1 MLNEQKLGKKLPD
14 NEYDYYFFLST
25 FQNILWQQGFLH
37 LDFYFS
43 KKKSK

>member
-1 MLNEQKLGKKLPD
+1 MLNEQKWGEKLPD
-14 NEYDYYFFLST
+14 NEYDYLLFLST

-37 LDFYFS
+37 LDIFFF